1 MILPEHGPQL
11 TLTGGVQYFAAWN
24 YVHLG
29 PEGDGLTAPEEGAEY
44 GPPWTEVW
52 TEKK

>member
-1 MILPEHGPQL
+1 MILPEHAPQL
-11 TLTGGVQYFAAWN
+11 TLTGGVQYYSTWK

-29 PEGDGLTAPEEGAEY
+29 PEGDGLTPPEEGAEY

-52 TEKK
+52 TEKD